1 MRDHPE
7 QPDDPDDPA
16 DPTARADSNAETGD
30 NSADA
35 EAVVSAR
42 RQADASKMNKRHVRG
57 SMLLLIGRLL
67 SLVFTVA
74 TQVVIVRAL
83 SKADYGVFA
92 YAFTLTAS
100 GRILLSLGQGKLL
113 SRFMSTYEEKK
124 DYARMFGAMILAGAT
139 IAVTSTVL
147 LGSLSLFAR
156 PILGAAFDEPS
167 AVRVLLV
174 LMFLA
179 PLEALD
185 QVFVSLFAV
194 FSKPTSIFF
203 RKYIITPSLRLGV
216 VLLIA
221 LTTKDVQQLAVGYVL
236 TSAIGIGIYVLL
248 LRRVLRERGIAHHL
262 RRDNIIIP
270 FREVFSFSIPTL
282 TSELV
287 FIATNLGSVL
297 ILGSFWGARQ
307 VADFRAVL
315 PAARLNQVVY
325 QTFVTMFLP
334 MTARLHA
341 RDDHDGV
348 RDTYWHTSHFLA
360 VSTFPVFV
368 MTSVFAHAT
377 TVTLFGQRYGSA
389 ASVLLALSI
398 GYYVSIALG
407 FNTYVLQ
414 VYGKLRFLVFSN
426 VGVAVVSLGLAFALT
441 PRYGAA
447 GAAIANGATMAGQ
460 NIVNQIVLGRT
471 MKVSGHRMKFLQPY
485 LVIAVVMVPLILLE
499 LVFRP
504 GFIIAAAACALGGLA
519 VLRLTRHA
527 LELTTMFPE
536 LRKIPLLGYF
546 VV

>member
-1 MRDHPE
+1 MHDQPE
-7 QPDDPDDPA
+7 QPNEDPPDDDA
-16 DPTARADSNAETGD
+16 SAE
-30 NSADA
+30 
-35 EAVVSAR
+35 SAR
-42 RQADASKMNKRHVRG
+42 RQADATKMNKRHVRG

-124 DYARMFGAMILAGAT
+124 DYARMFGAMLLAGAT
-139 IAVTSTVL
+139 IAVTSTLL
-147 LGSLSLFAR
+147 LGSLALFSR
-156 PILGAAFDEPS
+156 PLLGAAFDEPR
-167 AVRVLLV
+167 AVHVLLV

-179 PLEALD
+179 PLDALD

-194 FSKPTSIFF
+194 FSKPTAIFF
-203 RKYIITPSLRLGV
+203 RKYIITPALRLGV
-216 VLLIA
+216 VVIIA
-221 LTTKDVQQLAVGYVL
+221 MTTKDVHLLAVGYVL
-236 TSAIGIGIYVLL
+236 TSALGIGIYVVL
-248 LRRVLRERGIAHHL
+248 LRRVLIERGIAHHL
-262 RRDNIIIP
+262 RRDNIIVP

-287 FIATNLGSVL
+287 YIATNLGSVL
-297 ILGSFWGARQ
+297 ILGAYWGARQ

-368 MTSVFAHAT
+368 MTSVFAHTT
-377 TVTLFGQRYGSA
+377 TVTLFGHRYASA

-441 PRYGAA
+441 PRYGAT
-447 GAAIANGATMAGQ
+447 GAAVANGATMAAQ
-460 NIVNQIVLGRT
+460 NIVNQFVLGRT

-485 LVIAVVMVPLILLE
+485 LVIAVVLVPLILLE
-499 LVFRP
+499 VALRP
-504 GFIIAAAACALGGLA
+504 GFIVAAVACTLGGLV
-519 VLRLTRHA
+519 VLRLTRDA

-536 LRKIPLLGYF
+536 LRKVPLLGYF
-546 VV
+546 IV